1 MKLSFTL
8 IMSFFLTVAIF
19 AQQKKDLYIIDFH
32 NAKEYNS
39 ILGKNVAN
47 EFENSLQLCK
57 GKYRIIP
64 RMKYQRQLEE
74 KTFEYT
80 KRFLEKEGIDYVVY
94 GDIFHDDNSKH
105 FTIEYIFEE
114 VSTGSI
120 ILIETINFDH
130 ISKLVNASN
139 RKEAIID
146 KLKNDEEL
154 CKRFSERPIK
164 PTIIDEDAVARTPL
178 NSMEQ
183 DDDNDGVPNVLD
195 KEPNTPIGATVNERG
210 EEQLS
215 QAKGGSSI
223 SIQAKSQTPWQKKE
237 EEAILKNIPDLPE
250 IAFNDGESELN
261 DGIYMKLDQMAQIM
275 KSYPN
280 IVVKMEG
287 KDPSDETL
295 TFERS
300 KKIKDFLMKHYR
312 IEEDKFFTKGQAL
325 REDKILVTTVVK

>member
-1 MKLSFTL
+1 M
-8 IMSFFLTVAIF
+8 TVSVL

-139 RKEAIID
+139 RKQAIEN
-146 KLKNDEEL
+146 KLKDDEEL
-154 CKRFSERPIK
+154 CKRFSDRPSQ
-164 PTIIDEDAVARTPL
+164 PTIIDEDAVAKTEADL
-178 NSMEQ
+178 LKKDS
-183 DDDNDGVPNVLD
+183 DDDGVPDALD
-195 KEPNTPIGATVNERG
+195 KEPNTPIGATVDERG
-210 EEQLS
+210 VEVLT
-215 QAKGGSSI
+215 QAKGGSS
-223 SIQAKSQTPWQKKE
+223 WEQKE
-237 EEAILKNIPDLPE
+237 KNEVFEMLPDFPE
-250 IAFNDGESELN
+250 IAFDDGKSEFND
-261 DGIYMKLDQMAQIM
+261 DTYMKLDQIARIM
-275 KSYPN
+275 KMYP
-280 IVVKMEG
+280 IVIVKLEG
-287 KDPSDETL
+287 LDTQNETL
-295 TFERS
+295 AIERS
-300 KKIKDFLMKHYR
+300 DKIKAFLVKNYR
-312 IEEDKFFTKGQAL
+312 IPEKRFVTES
-325 REDKILVTTVVK
+325 KIDSDAKSKVVVTLDLEKMNF